1 MLCQNSICCVFNRV
15 KHSLRRRTLYPTE
28 LQKHLLYQV
37 YIHFYVLSNKKRV
50 LEVGF
55 EKTFYHAAKSVDIFE
70 KSATITTEYPWG
82 YGSVGRAMRSQRIG
96 QGFESP
102 YLHHMQIIRTLMI
115 SRSSYYFLQKT
126 SLESKYHDE
135 YEKKRKSGQA
145 IARIFLYYKPSSR
158 CCDGE
163 YFFNKD

>member
-1 MLCQNSICCVFNRV
+1 MRSIYGVPGGSRT
-15 KHSLRRRTLYPTE
+15 HGLSLRRRTLYPTE
-28 LQKHLLYQV
+28 LQKHFLHQV

-102 YLHHMQIIRTLMI
+102 YLHQSKPKTN
-115 SRSSYYFLQKT
+115 YF
-126 SLESKYHDE
+126 
-135 YEKKRKSGQA
+135 
-145 IARIFLYYKPSSR
+145 
-158 CCDGE
+158 
-163 YFFNKD
+163 